1 MSRDEYLNAMLREL
15 GAAYYQTLH
24 GEGAASDVAR
34 AVDAIT
40 EAQADLG
47 LAAGLGRSSAG
58 GEADS
63 RLPGWRRRRWRIR
76 DVMTTDIAAADRS
89 MTYKQVVRLMTD
101 RRVNAVP
108 VVDSGYRVLGMVSEA
123 DVLRKQE
130 HSPRRSGARL
140 GRRGRRE
147 RNRAD
152 ARTVGELMTSPAI
165 TIHPDAPLSAA
176 ARLMNA
182 RHIRRLPVVDGSG
195 ELIGVVSRRDLMKV
209 FLRPDT
215 EIEAEV
221 RDVLTDILLEGSGG
235 ITVAVHEGVVTLTGV
250 LTDKDMIPVA
260 TRLASDVPGVV
271 AVANHLGGEA
281 RAEPDNPG

>member
-1 MSRDEYLNAMLREL
+1 MSRDEYLNAMLQEL

-24 GEGAASDVAR
+24 GDGTASDVAR

-47 LAAGLGRSSAG
+47 LATGPGRPSAS

-76 DVMTTDIAAADRS
+76 DVMTTDIATADRS

-108 VVDSGYRVLGMVSEA
+108 VVDSSHSVVGMVSEA

-130 HSPRRSGARL
+130 DNPRRLGVGM

-152 ARTVGELMTSPAI
+152 ARIVGELMTSPAI

-182 RHIRRLPVVDGSG
+182 HHIRRLPVVNGSG
-195 ELIGVVSRRDLMKV
+195 ELVGVVSRRDLMKV

-221 RDVLTDILLEGSGG
+221 RDVLTGILLEDAGG

-250 LTDKDMIPVA
+250 LADKDMIPVA

-281 RAEPDNPG
+281 RAESGNPE

>member
-40 EAQADLG
+40 EAQTDLS
-47 LAAGLGRSSAG
+47 LAAGPGRSSAS

-76 DVMTTDIAAADRS
+76 DVMTTDTAAADRS

-108 VVDSGYRVLGMVSEA
+108 VVDSGHRVLGMVSEA

-147 RNRAD
+147 PNRAD
-152 ARTVGELMTSPAI
+152 ARTAGELMTSPAI

-215 EIEAEV
+215 EIEAAV